1 MSEKFAWIL
10 NPLSNWDETKEM
22 ITTSLESGIDHIVNF
37 SSEYNDNIRKLGNMK
52 IVANSEDS
60 DIYLIGISSE
70 GDGTLELNENLDD
83 SKDLKKAKNA
93 KNSGKTVCAY
103 VEITDKNHE
112 QLAVRLGDYCD
123 YLILVGTDWTVI
135 PLENI
140 IADLQSKDVKLIAA
154 VDSVE
159 DAKVAIETLEVGTD
173 GVIFE
178 PKDFNQIKEISKLIE
193 ELSAESYSLKDASIT
208 NITPLGS
215 GDRVCVDTTSI
226 MEPGEGMLV
235 GSYSKAMI
243 FIHSESLQSEYVA
256 SRPFRVNAGPVQ
268 AYVMVPGG
276 KTRYLSELEV
286 GDEVLIVNTK
296 GETRKAYVGRSKIE
310 KRPLLLIEAEYEDV
324 KIKTLVQNAETIRV
338 VDSEGKPLSVADLKI
353 GDKIKVYIDQKA
365 RHFGM
370 SIDENIIE
378 Q

>member
-10 NPLSNWDETKEM
+10 NPLSSWDETKEM

-37 SSEYNDNIRKLGNMK
+37 SSENNENIRKLGNIN
-52 IVANSEDS
+52 IVSNSEDS
-60 DIYLIGISSE
+60 DIYLVGISSE
-70 GDGTLELNENLDD
+70 GDGTLELDENLDK
-83 SKDLKKAKNA
+83 SKDLAEAKKFRNLNKP
-93 KNSGKTVCAY
+93 VCAY
-103 VEITDKNHE
+103 IEITDKNHE
-112 QLAVRLGDYCD
+112 QLAVKLGDYCD
-123 YLILVGTDWTVI
+123 YLILVGKDWTVI

-140 IADLQSKDVKLIAA
+140 IADLQTKDVKLIAA
-154 VDSVE
+154 VESVE

-193 ELSAESYSLKDASIT
+193 NLSQETYSLKDATVT
-208 NITPLGS
+208 NVTPLGS
-215 GDRVCVDTTSI
+215 GDRVCIDTTAI
-226 MEPGEGMLV
+226 MEPGEGMLI

-243 FIHSESLQSEYVA
+243 FIHSESLESEYVA

-286 GDEVLIVNTK
+286 GDEVLIVNTD

-338 VDSEGKPLSVADLKI
+338 VDNEGKPLSVADLKK
-353 GDKIKVYIDQKA
+353 GDKIKVFIDQKA

-378 Q
+378 K

>member
-10 NPLSNWDETKEM
+10 NPLSSWDETKEM

-37 SSEYNDNIRKLGNMK
+37 SSENNENIRKLGNIN
-52 IVANSEDS
+52 IVSNSEDS
-60 DIYLIGISSE
+60 DIYLVGISSE
-70 GDGTLELNENLDD
+70 GDGTLELDENLDK
-83 SKDLKKAKNA
+83 SKDLAEAKKFKNLN
-93 KNSGKTVCAY
+93 KPVCAY
-103 VEITDKNHE
+103 IEITDKNHE
-112 QLAVRLGDYCD
+112 QLAVKLGDYCD
-123 YLILVGTDWTVI
+123 YLILVGKDWTVI

-140 IADLQSKDVKLIAA
+140 IADLQTKDVKLIAA
-154 VDSVE
+154 VESVE

-193 ELSAESYSLKDASIT
+193 NLSQETYSLKDATVT
-208 NITPLGS
+208 NVTPLGS
-215 GDRVCVDTTSI
+215 GDRVCIDTTAI
-226 MEPGEGMLV
+226 MEPGEGMLI

-243 FIHSESLQSEYVA
+243 FVHSESLESEYVA

-268 AYVMVPGG
+268 A
-276 KTRYLSELEV
+276 
-286 GDEVLIVNTK
+286 LIVNTD

-338 VDSEGKPLSVADLKI
+338 VDNEGKPLSVADLKK
-353 GDKIKVYIDQKA
+353 GDKIKVFIDQKA

-378 Q
+378 K